1 MRMRIVKYVRVAFFL
16 SVDRPHHNVARQGP
30 PYPTPPSLARSD
42 PSYLHPPSSTTY
54 HLLSLLLIHNNRQ
67 KDNGRPPAAAPNNNM
82 SITWRVGVS
91 FYRHVVIVIIIV
103 IVSVVCRRRSLR
115 IIMECWASFLPT
127 SSQNMG
133 CADVYNNNNTFLIRG
148 VAHQ

>member
-1 MRMRIVKYVRVAFFL
+1 MSIVKYVGVAFFL

-30 PYPTPPSLARSD
+30 PYPTPPSRSLAA
-42 PSYLHPPSSTTY
+42 PPSSTTY
-54 HLLSLLLIHNNRQ
+54 PLLSLLLVHNNRQ
-67 KDNGRPPAAAPNNNM
+67 EDNGRHCPAAPPNNN
-82 SITWRVGVS
+82 TS
-91 FYRHVVIVIIIV
+91 FYMESGSILLPRHT
-103 IVSVVCRRRSLR
+103 SCHRHHHHHRHRHRHRRSLR

-127 SSQNMG
+127 YSQNMG